1 MYIEFT
7 LPTGAGGLA
16 AQLANG
22 AITVALVLWAEKY
35 NVIYVKKN
43 IKYIIRVTFEDESL
57 YSHFALTWNPNQ
69 NHQLKFR
76 LIEPM
81 ESRQH

>member
-7 LPTGAGGLA
+7 LPTGATGLA
-16 AQLANG
+16 AQHANA
-22 AITVALVLWAEKY
+22 AISTALVIWAEKY
-35 NVIYVKKN
+35 NVAYVKKH
-43 IKYIIRVTFEDESL
+43 IKYCVRVTFEDENL
-57 YSHFALTWNPNQ
+57 YSHFVLTWNPAQ

-81 ESRQH
+81 ETRQQ

>member
-16 AQLANG
+16 AQLANA
-22 AITVALVLWAEKY
+22 AISKALVIWAEKY
-35 NVIYVKKN
+35 NVVYVKKN
-43 IKYIIRVTFEDESL
+43 IKYIVRVTFEDEHL
-57 YSHFALTWNPNQ
+57 YSHFVLTWNPKQ

-81 ESRQH
+81 ETRQQ

>member
-16 AQLANG
+16 AQLAIG
-22 AITVALVLWAEKY
+22 AISKALVIWAEKY
-35 NVIYVKKN
+35 NVTYVKKN

-57 YSHFALTWNPNQ
+57 YSHFALTWNPTQ

-81 ESRQH
+81 KRG

>member
-1 MYIEFT
+1 MYIEFA

-16 AQLANG
+16 AQLANA
-22 AITVALVLWAEKY
+22 AISKALVIWAEKY
-35 NVIYVKKN
+35 NVVYVKKN
-43 IKYIIRVTFEDESL
+43 IKYLVRVTFEDENL
-57 YSHFALTWNPNQ
+57 YSHFVLTWNPAQ

-81 ESRQH
+81 KSRQQ